1 MNYQSKFIVGPREQ
15 ASIFENQTFA
25 RIWFRWTEKP
35 VKEFLK
41 TTIIGGTSFLLPVAL
56 VVLVLSYALRLV
68 KRIAT
73 PISHSLQLDQL
84 GDVAGVGA
92 ATLLSVLALILVSFA
107 AGIAARTAVGAR
119 VTRWSETSFFGRIP
133 HYQLI
138 KSMAEGLAHIES
150 ASGLKPALVSIED
163 GWQIGYLLEKLENDW
178 VAVFLPQAPTP
189 MSGDIMYL
197 PISRVRPLGIT
208 MIQAMSIVKAIGVGS
223 GAALRGIDSPRLD
236 PDCSDGILG
245 TDGFRDHGWITG
257 RYYSDARFSSDA
269 VCNVVSR

>member
-1 MNYQSKFIVGPREQ
+1 MNYRSKFIVEPGEQ

-25 RIWFRWTEKP
+25 MIWFRWTEKP

-68 KRIAT
+68 NRIAT

-107 AGIAARTAVGAR
+107 AGIVARTAVGGR
-119 VTRWSETSFFGRIP
+119 VTRWSETSVFGRIP

-163 GWQIGYLLEKLENDW
+163 GWQIRYLLEKLENDW

-197 PISRVRPLGIT
+197 PGAPPRYHDDSGYVDRESYWRWVRR
-208 MIQAMSIVKAIGVGS
+208 GS
-223 GAALRGIDSPRLD
+223 
-236 PDCSDGILG
+236 
-245 TDGFRDHGWITG
+245 
-257 RYYSDARFSSDA
+257 
-269 VCNVVSR
+269 

>member
-1 MNYQSKFIVGPREQ
+1 MNYWSKFIVEPGEQ

-25 RIWFRWTEKP
+25 TTWFRWTEKP

-107 AGIAARTAVGAR
+107 AGIVARTAVGGR
-119 VTRWSETSFFGRIP
+119 VTRWSETSVFGRIP

-138 KSMAEGLAHIES
+138 KRG
-150 ASGLKPALVSIED
+150 
-163 GWQIGYLLEKLENDW
+163 
-178 VAVFLPQAPTP
+178 
-189 MSGDIMYL
+189 
-197 PISRVRPLGIT
+197 
-208 MIQAMSIVKAIGVGS
+208 
-223 GAALRGIDSPRLD
+223 LRGIEWAK
-236 PDCSDGILG
+236 LG
-245 TDGFRDHGWITG
+245 
-257 RYYSDARFSSDA
+257 YESARKLCIS
-269 VCNVVSR
+269 